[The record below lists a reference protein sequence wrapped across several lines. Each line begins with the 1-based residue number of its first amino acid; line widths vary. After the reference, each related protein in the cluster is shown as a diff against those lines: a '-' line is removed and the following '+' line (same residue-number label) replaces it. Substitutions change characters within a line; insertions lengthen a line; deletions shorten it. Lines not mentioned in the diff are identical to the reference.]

1 MNNHVEVINSPVV
14 VDNYA
19 DNSLDQYGFSLQTNW
34 SVSDSTFI
42 VAGYEFNN
50 DDLDAQSHVH
60 TVGDTPA
67 MPTMPS
73 MHIDTEKQGFFKGA
87 MTTHALFASAETNL
101 VDTVTLSYGARYT
114 YVKTD
119 MDDIHG
125 YKVYNPSNTTPQR
138 PFNPDQE
145 LGKAGKQHDDRVVFN
160 AGLVWHPVN
169 DLA

>member
-1 MNNHVEVINSPVV
+1 
-14 VDNYA
+14 
-19 DNSLDQYGFSLQTNW
+19 
-34 SVSDSTFI
+34 
-42 VAGYEFNN
+42 
-50 DDLDAQSHVH
+50 
-60 TVGDTPA
+60 

-125 YKVYNPSNTTPQR
+125 YKVYNPSNTTP
-138 PFNPDQE
+138 
-145 LGKAGKQHDDRVVFN
+145 HDHSTRIRNLVRLANSMMTVLFSMRV
-160 AGLVWHPVN
+160 
-169 DLA
+169 